1 MKRGSKSPP
10 FADVKVDLQPLFG
23 IVRPGEIVGVVQSS
37 HISRTISLGALAA
50 FQPVRQL
57 AKA

>member
-1 MKRGSKSPP
+1 M
-10 FADVKVDLQPLFG
+10 KVDLQPLFG
-23 IVRPGEIVGVVQSS
+23 IMQSGEIAGVVQPS
-37 HISRTISLGALAA
+37 HISRMISLGASAA

>member
-1 MKRGSKSPP
+1 M
-10 FADVKVDLQPLFG
+10 KVDLQPLFG
-23 IVRPGEIVGVVQSS
+23 TVRPGEIAGVVQSS
-37 HISRTISLGALAA
+37 HISRTISLGASAA